1 MLSLTA
7 ILLVG
12 LLLGMRHAT
21 DPDHVVAVTTIVAR
35 QPGLRKAGLVGA
47 LWGIG
52 HTCTIFVIGAMIIL
66 FQVTIPPRL
75 GLAMEFAVA
84 AMLVLLGVLNL
95 TGTLPQLQ
103 KRFLTSSARS
113 GEVAVSAANAHAP
126 EGSTNQP
133 IARTLQG
140 LSAYNLLR
148 PLIVGIVHGLAGS
161 AAIALLVMATIHNSW
176 WAIAYLLLFGIGTV
190 VGMILITT
198 LLAVPFM
205 VTGLK
210 FSGLNRGMTI
220 ASALISVGFGLFLSV
235 QIGIVDG
242 LFTGHAHWVPR

>member
-1 MLSLTA
+1 MRKEGKMLSLTA
-7 ILLVG
+7 ILFVG

-21 DPDHVVAVTTIVAR
+21 DPDHVVAITTIVAR
-35 QPGLRKAGLVGA
+35 QPGLRKAGLIGA

-75 GLAMEFAVA
+75 GLSMEFAVA

-95 TGTLPQLQ
+95 TGTLPRLQ
-103 KRFLTSSARS
+103 ASFLSSTSSTVAGPDTDASNQELSRMLRS
-113 GEVAVSAANAHAP
+113 MG
-126 EGSTNQP
+126 TY
-133 IARTLQG
+133 TLF
-140 LSAYNLLR
+140 R
-148 PLIVGIVHGLAGS
+148 PLIIGIVHGLAGS
-161 AAIALLVMATIHNSW
+161 AAIALLVMATIHNAW
-176 WAIAYLLLFGIGTV
+176 WAVAYLLLFGAGTV
-190 VGMILITT
+190 AGMVLITT

-205 VTGLK
+205 LTQLR

-220 ASALISVGFGLFLSV
+220 ASALISVGFGLFLSL

-242 LFTGHAHWVPR
+242 LFTGHVHWVPR